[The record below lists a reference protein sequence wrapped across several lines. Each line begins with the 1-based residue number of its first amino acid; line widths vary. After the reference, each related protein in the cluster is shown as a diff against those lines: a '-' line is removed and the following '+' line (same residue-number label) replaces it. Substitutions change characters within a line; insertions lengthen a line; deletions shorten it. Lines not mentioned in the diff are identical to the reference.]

1 MSRPIQVRCPR
12 SFVHFGASSV
22 AVAALAVLVS
32 SCGGS
37 PTTLTATTTTLPN
50 TTTTKPGST
59 TTTNPSTLRT
69 SVLYFLRG
77 STLGVSDRTG
87 PSTADPRYAALVALV
102 SGTVPAETAA
112 GLATDIP
119 AGTTVRGLQIKAG
132 VATANLSPQY
142 LGPGTLSSLQGRLA
156 QIVYTLTAFPNVSSV
171 VIEVGGQRIPNLAF
185 VSLANPITRSQ
196 VTASLPGVLLEQ
208 PAVGG
213 NLKSKLTISGLT
225 SINGTYDVQL
235 SDSSGKL
242 LASATNTAVV
252 GGTFQQSIPFTIT
265 APEVGTIKVFSRPSK
280 PSQAVQEFQ
289 FSLPISP

>member
-1 MSRPIQVRCPR
+1 MSP
-12 SFVHFGASSV
+12 
-22 AVAALAVLVS
+22 
-32 SCGGS
+32 
-37 PTTLTATTTTLPN
+37 
-50 TTTTKPGST
+50 
-59 TTTNPSTLRT
+59 PSI
-69 SVLYFLRG
+69 S
-77 STLGVSDRTG
+77 
-87 PSTADPRYAALVALV
+87 
-102 SGTVPAETAA
+102 
-112 GLATDIP
+112 
-119 AGTTVRGLQIKAG
+119 
-132 VATANLSPQY
+132 SPQY
-142 LGPGTLSSLQGRLA
+142 LALGPFASYSGRLA
-156 QIVYTLTAFPNVSSV
+156 QIVYTLTAFPNVTSV
-171 VIEVGGQRIPNLAF
+171 AIEVGGQRIPD
-185 VSLANPITRSQ
+185 LANITLTSPVGRSQ

-289 FSLPISP
+289 FNLPISP

>member
-1 MSRPIQVRCPR
+1 MSRPIQVRTSR
-12 SFVHFGASSV
+12 SFLRFGAASV
-22 AVAALAVLVS
+22 AMAALAVLAAG
-32 SCGGS
+32 CGGS

-59 TTTNPSTLRT
+59 TTTTPSTLRT
-69 SVLYFLRG
+69 SVLYFMRG
-77 STLGVSDRTG
+77 TTLGVSDRTG
-87 PSTADPRYAALVALV
+87 PSTSDPRFAALVALLG
-102 SGTVPAETAA
+102 GTVATESAA
-112 GLATDIP
+112 GLTTDIP
-119 AGTTVRGLQIKAG
+119 AGTVARGLQVSGG
-132 VATANLSPQY
+132 VATVNLSPQY
-142 LGPGTLSSLQGRLA
+142 LALGPFASYSGRLA
-156 QIVYTLTAFPNVSSV
+156 QIVYTLTAFPNVTSV
-171 VIEVGGQRIPNLAF
+171 AIEVAGQRIPD
-185 VSLANPITRSQ
+185 LANISLTSPVGRSQ
-196 VTASLPGVLLEQ
+196 VTAALPGVLLEQ

-225 SINGTYDVQL
+225 AINGTYDVQL

-265 APEVGTIKVFSRPSK
+265 APEVGTIKVFSRPST